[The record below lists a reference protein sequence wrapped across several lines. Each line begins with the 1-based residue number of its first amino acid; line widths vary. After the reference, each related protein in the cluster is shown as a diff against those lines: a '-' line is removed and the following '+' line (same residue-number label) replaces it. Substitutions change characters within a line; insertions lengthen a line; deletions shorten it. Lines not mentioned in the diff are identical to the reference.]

1 MSTSKT
7 KHTPGPW
14 WYDEDLSALVAV
26 VGHKVKAIAD
36 FGRIDDAEINTRLI
50 AAAPELLEALAETL
64 RCLEWHNQQHGVA
77 MDDVACKKGRAA
89 IRKATGKVS
98 KIDKWVRTETPA
110 PQVQMAIELTPTWVE
125 VLPVLLH
132 GLEFCDSDTRNTA
145 KVELQ
150 RMARLADA
158 YGEAVKRI
166 AQYEKV
172 VADIEAV
179 IEAAR
184 YEAA

>member
-1 MSTSKT
+1 MSIPK
-7 KHTPGPW
+7 
-14 WYDEDLSALVAV
+14 
-26 VGHKVKAIAD
+26 
-36 FGRIDDAEINTRLI
+36 
-50 AAAPELLEALAETL
+50 
-64 RCLEWHNQQHGVA
+64 
-77 MDDVACKKGRAA
+77 
-89 IRKATGKVS
+89 
-98 KIDKWVRTETPA
+98 
-110 PQVQMAIELTPTWVE
+110 VQMVIELTPTWVE
-125 VLPVLLH
+125 VLPILIDAIEH
-132 GLEFCDSDTRNTA
+132 NASSRNTA

>member
-1 MSTSKT
+1 MSIPK
-7 KHTPGPW
+7 
-14 WYDEDLSALVAV
+14 
-26 VGHKVKAIAD
+26 
-36 FGRIDDAEINTRLI
+36 
-50 AAAPELLEALAETL
+50 
-64 RCLEWHNQQHGVA
+64 
-77 MDDVACKKGRAA
+77 
-89 IRKATGKVS
+89 
-98 KIDKWVRTETPA
+98 
-110 PQVQMAIELTPTWVE
+110 VQMVIELTPTWVE
-125 VLPVLLH
+125 VLPILIDAVEH
-132 GLEFCDSDTRNTA
+132 NTSSRNTA

-172 VADIEAV
+172 VANIEAF